1 MTNLQPAMHDYTRVG
16 NLLAYMDRL
25 IALENGDSFRCGRE
39 IGESIAEVR
48 AELDIGLGVE
58 FNRKGGWHVVQ
69 AAKEEGVAPKYVD
82 TFIVRFDESV
92 PDKITDLKAQG
103 YRIFYV
109 ARGIGIVDGFI
120 EGARK

>member
-1 MTNLQPAMHDYTRVG
+1 MENERLNG
-16 NLLAYMDRL
+16 LLAYMDRL
-25 IALENGDSFRCGRE
+25 ISLEDGSYTLTRE
-39 IGESIAEVR
+39 VFEGIAEVR

-69 AAKEEGVAPKYVD
+69 AAREEGVEPKYID

-92 PDKITDLKAQG
+92 PDKITELKAQG

-109 ARGIGIVDGFI
+109 AKGIGIVDGFI
-120 EGARK
+120 K